1 MRKVHC
7 LMLLCMGLLIA
18 ASSCMAVPKVELVQD
33 KDNHKIDVKIN
44 GKFFTSYLYPLTLTK
59 PSLWPVHSPSGVVM
73 TRSFPFK
80 KGVPGERTDHPHH
93 MGVFFTYDKV
103 NNDGF
108 WNNSKYPPQVKHAK
122 IKKME
127 SGEKGTL
134 STELHWVGKS
144 GQTLLKED
152 RTMVFSA
159 GKNEYIIDFEMT
171 LTAQAKPVLF
181 DDTKEGMFAIRVAP
195 FLKEKGGKGEY
206 LSANG
211 DKNEKNVWGKRAPW
225 VRLQGKQGDKT
236 LGIAIFNHPKST
248 NYPTYWHARG
258 YGLFSANP
266 LGQFAFQK
274 GRKEK
279 NPKPFRLTLQSGKS
293 AFFKFR
299 VVVYEGDRTASQ
311 WNQQFKNWV
320 GAK

>member
-1 MRKVHC
+1 MSKLHF
-7 LMLLCMGLLIA
+7 LMLLSMGLLITVCSCVA
-18 ASSCMAVPKVELVQD
+18 APKVELVPD
-33 KDNHKIDVKIN
+33 KDKVDVKID
-44 GKFFTSYLYPLTLTK
+44 GKYFTSYLYSLTLTK
-59 PSLWPVHSPSGVVM
+59 PSLWPLHSPSGVVM

-80 KGVPGERTDHPHH
+80 KVEGESTDHPHH

-108 WNNSKYPPQVKHAK
+108 WNNSTFPPQVKHAK
-122 IKKME
+122 ITKME

-134 STELHWVGKS
+134 ATELHWVGKS
-144 GQTLLKED
+144 GETLLKED

-159 GKNEYIIDFEMT
+159 GNNEYIIDFEMT
-171 LTAQAKPVLF
+171 LTAQGNPVLF

-195 FLKEKGGKGEY
+195 FLKESGGNGEY

-211 DKNEKNVWGKRAPW
+211 DKTEKNVWGKRAPW
-225 VRLQGKQGDKT
+225 VRLQSMQGDRI
-236 LGIAIFNHPKST
+236 LGIAMFNHPKST
-248 NYPTYWHARG
+248 NYPTYWHTRG

-274 GRKEK
+274 SRKEK
-279 NPKPFRLTLQSGKS
+279 NPQPFRLTLQSGKS

-299 VVVYEGDRTASQ
+299 AVVYEGDRTAAQ
-311 WNQQFKNWV
+311 WNQQFKNWADV
-320 GAK
+320 K

>member
-1 MRKVHC
+1 MRTTHC
-7 LMLLCMGLLIA
+7 LMIAGALLLLTV
-18 ASSCMAVPKVELVQD
+18 SSCAAAPKVELIQGKD
-33 KDNHKIDVKIN
+33 KVDIKIN
-44 GKFFTSYLYPLTLTK
+44 GKFFTSYVYPLTLTK
-59 PSLWPVHSPSGVVM
+59 PSLWPLQSPGGVVM

-80 KGVPGERTDHPHH
+80 KVEGESTDHPHH

-108 WNNSKYPPQVKHAK
+108 WNNSTYPPQVKHAK

-134 STELHWVGKS
+134 ATELHWVGKS

-159 GKNEYIIDFEMT
+159 GPDQYIVDFEIT
-171 LTAQAKPVLF
+171 LTAANGPVVF
-181 DDTKEGMFAIRVAP
+181 DDTKEGMFAVRVAP
-195 FLKEKGGKGEY
+195 FLKEKGGTGEY
-206 LSANG
+206 LSSNG
-211 DKNEKNVWGKRAPW
+211 DKTEKKVWGKRAPW
-225 VRLQGKQGDKT
+225 VRLQGKIQEKT
-236 LGIAIFNHPKST
+236 LGIAIFNHPKSV

-279 NPKPFRLTLQSGKS
+279 NPKPYRLTLQPGKS
-293 AFFKFR
+293 TFFKFR
-299 VVVYEGDRTASQ
+299 VVVYEGDRTAAQ
-311 WNQQFKNWV
+311 WNQHFKGWAAV
-320 GAK
+320 K